1 MAARQPGSTRLA
13 IAHFTATDR
22 MPEAAKCERGKRNG
36 DGGVPHFI
44 GVPIDNLVRDG
55 LEEHP

>member
-1 MAARQPGSTRLA
+1 MEAKEERETETAAPRSL
-13 IAHFTATDR
+13 F
-22 MPEAAKCERGKRNG
+22 
-36 DGGVPHFI
+36 